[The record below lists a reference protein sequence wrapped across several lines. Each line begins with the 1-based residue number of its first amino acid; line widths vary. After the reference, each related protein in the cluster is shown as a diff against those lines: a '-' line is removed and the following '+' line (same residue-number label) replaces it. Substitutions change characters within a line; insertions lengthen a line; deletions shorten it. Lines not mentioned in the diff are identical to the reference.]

1 MNRIV
6 TAAEANR
13 DFSKLLKRVKEGDTV
28 VITNHGATIATLAPA
43 DADDLAARQK
53 ALDALVERLQSQP
66 VKNIGKWTRDEA
78 NER

>member
-28 VITNHGATIATLAPA
+28 VITNHGTTIATLAPA

>member
-28 VITNHGATIATLAPA
+28 VITNHGTTIATLAPA

-53 ALDALVERLQSQP
+53 ALDALVERLQNQP